1 MEETDRMLDVY
12 ADFADNWMAMPVLT
26 GEKTAAE
33 RFPGAVR
40 TVCIE
45 AMMQDRK
52 ALQAGTSHFLG
63 QNFARSQDIT
73 YQSEEGKLEHCWTTS
88 WGVSTRL
95 IGALVMTH
103 GDDDGLLLPPRLAP
117 THVVILP
124 MTGRAD
130 NPEAVLNYCRKIAD
144 DLRVIPY
151 HGRHIEVEIDE
162 RDIRGGEKNWQWI
175 RRGVPIRLD
184 IGQRDMD
191 SDTVFMARRDKAH
204 KDKANIDRPAF
215 IAGIHAILDEIQQG
229 MYDRAL
235 SFQTAHTCDIDT
247 EEDFRAYF
255 TAPAGDPTPPHAGF
269 GLAHFCGDADVEKRI
284 NEELGVSVR
293 CVPFDDAEPGTCIFT
308 GKPSEKRVVWAKAY

>member
-1 MEETDRMLDVY
+1 MSCDGKCGHVCSCEQANFCGKKGHTAHATSEEAVEETERDARCLRRFCQQLDGY
-12 ADFADNWMAMPVLT
+12 AGTHWRENGGRTISGRRAY
-26 GEKTAAE
+26 
-33 RFPGAVR
+33 AVHR
-40 TVCIE
+40 GHD
-45 AMMQDRK
+45 ARSK
-52 ALQAGTSHFLG
+52 RRLQAGTTHFLG
-63 QNFARSQDIT
+63 QNFAKAQDIT

-95 IGALVMTH
+95 VGAMVMTH
-103 GDDDGLLLPPRLAP
+103 GDDDGLLIPPRIAP
-117 THVVILP
+117 AHIVILP

-191 SDTVFMARRDKAH
+191 SDSVFMARRDRGH
-204 KDKANIDRPAF
+204 KDKENIDRAIF
-215 IAGIHAILDEIQQG
+215 VSSVHGILEDMQQG

-235 SFQTAHTCDIDT
+235 AFQQANSCEIDS
-247 EEDFRAYF
+247 EDAFRTYF
-255 TAPAGDPTPPHAGF
+255 AAPEGDPTPPHAGF
-269 GLAHFCGDADVEKRI
+269 AWAHF
-284 NEELGVSVR
+284 
-293 CVPFDDAEPGTCIFT
+293 
-308 GKPSEKRVVWAKAY
+308 